1 MLHNLPIGVITEQ
14 GRRNPTQRIF
24 DILEQHAIDSPGL
37 KGRFKLACAIVYKKT
52 IITVGTNSYKTHPI
66 MEEYGNNKESI
77 FLHAEIDAF
86 NKALKLLSKE
96 QLAKCDLYILR
107 VKRDKKNKWV
117 RGLAKPCK
125 GCMKAIAQ
133 HNIRNIFFTQDNDAK
148 RKW

>member
-1 MLHNLPIGVITEQ
+1 MLHNSPIGVITEQ

-37 KGRFKLACAIVYKKT
+37 RGRFKLACAIVYKRT
-52 IITVGTNSYKTHPI
+52 IITVGTNSFKTHPI

-107 VKRDKKNKWV
+107 VKRDGLNQKSHKKDRWV

-125 GCMKAIAQ
+125 GCMKAIVQ
-133 HNIRNIFFTQDNDAK
+133 HRIRNIFFTQD
-148 RKW
+148 